1 MSKIREFVWVFK
13 SKMAAVLPQHYL
25 NCKYVFR
32 MDVETKMLM
41 HVTDSYWDLL
51 PLEVCKLILLMKRTQ
66 EQIDEEKKRVM
77 EKLGEEI
84 VMYKKLKDK
93 WALGHVK
100 CVVKKQV
107 FFSTYIVIMG
117 CYFDREDCAE
127 RERFL
132 GFDFRGAMQRINHVK
147 SFM

>member
-1 MSKIREFVWVFK
+1 
-13 SKMAAVLPQHYL
+13 
-25 NCKYVFR
+25 
-32 MDVETKMLM
+32 MDVETKMKLL

-51 PLEVCKLILLMKRTQ
+51 PSEVRKLILLMKRTQ

-77 EKLGEEI
+77 EKLGKEI

-107 FFSTYIVIMG
+107 FFSTSIVIMG
-117 CYFDREDCAE
+117 CYFDREDGVK

-132 GFDFRGAMQRINHVK
+132 GFDFKGAMQRLNHVK